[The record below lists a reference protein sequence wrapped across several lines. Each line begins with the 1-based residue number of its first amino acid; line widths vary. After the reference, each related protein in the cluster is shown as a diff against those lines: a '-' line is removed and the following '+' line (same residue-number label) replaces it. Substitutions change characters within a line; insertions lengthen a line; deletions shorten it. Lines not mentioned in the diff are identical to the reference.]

1 MWKDSAVI
9 LEQQEGPT
17 AKVNYD
23 SEPLLIYIPV
33 FINFTIQIQEMTEG
47 EYRQVR
53 GKRSHQECVVPKK
66 LTSLTATEPLSVIKV
81 PWPRIGKQWPT
92 EM

>member
-9 LEQQEGPT
+9 LEQREGPT

-33 FINFTIQIQEMTEG
+33 FINFTIQIQEMTP
-47 EYRQVR
+47 
-53 GKRSHQECVVPKK
+53 SHQECVVPKK
-66 LTSLTATEPLSVIKV
+66 LTSLTATEPLSVMKV